1 MCRGVHRL
9 GLCLT
14 QNRPAHIGWEVER
27 PAVDCRQPWVKSD
40 RAPVDNGRVD
50 RSQSEFQPLDLC
62 RIFVENRQIFTGS
75 RRIFVGSS
83 PNLCDN
89 HEIEAR
95 KTTSSPDLNKN
106 FHLIVGSSPY
116 LHWIFAGSVDFSS
129 DLCDNHGIEV
139 ENTTSSPDLSK
150 NYLIIGSN

>member
-1 MCRGVHRL
+1 MSTGRSES
-9 GLCLT
+9 GLCPT
-14 QNRPAHIGWEVER
+14 RNRPAHIGWEVKR
-27 PAVDCRQPWVKSD
+27 SAVDRRKSRVESD

-50 RSQSEFQPLDLC
+50 RSRSEFQPLDLC
-62 RIFVENRQIFTGS
+62 RIFAENRQIFIGS

-83 PNLCDN
+83 PDLCHN

-95 KTTSSPDLNKN
+95 KTTSSPDLNEN
-106 FHLIVGSSPY
+106 FHLIIRSSPY

-129 DLCDNHGIEV
+129 DLCDNHGIEA

-150 NYLIIGSN
+150 NYLITGSN